1 MAPLGTF
8 VLYSIYMQVYILN
21 GNCLN
26 IHCFCSPVGRE
37 FEAVFVCTAEPV
49 NQDYSPSDPVK
60 SMCDRYMCNT
70 IITRPKSLLV
80 AVGNP
85 FRLRKIEQKMAEENP
100 ACWSEYIYQCWERDS
115 LLLSATLREDLGACK
130 KQLDELKEVMFQK
143 ATSKLHIAPL
153 ASVKDEGK
161 NEDADTTILQ
171 EYRTDQNRGWK
182 LGLTCV
188 PVTGKQ
194 GSLTECKLDG
204 CRAIPSKDPRW
215 EPFIIPTVDER
226 KYAFDGAIVL
236 VKEVGRTEDGRT
248 GKVVSVEKQGAVDP
262 MICTVDPLS
271 PCILIP
277 VSGKNPKM
285 VNQTEDTDADGAIKC
300 TSAETMVNS
309 PGFLTHSVDG
319 IPFKAAINMFFI
331 VQPQEW
337 SVQERYPVGTVVGV
351 LPKRPPLQLAERV
364 LAIQHKLPSSS
375 QISTPTVSSRPSTH
389 SRLGKP
395 HAQFK
400 TAICI
405 KDLSGRCTNAFSVE
419 TKKNHFTVAVHVSN
433 VIELVSAMEEYKE
446 KRFKEWCASHLLL
459 PQHVVEACDFSE
471 NHFRK
476 AITVMFK
483 IEGPV
488 CTTGTT
494 QKDMLTAEL
503 SITLMSIQETV
514 VQCRTVLGMSDVE
527 DILVSLQRGHIG
539 DRKLKQR
546 TAESCIDALAIL
558 YGTAEYH
565 HKTRLG
571 HGGYPLLELES
582 YDIPETG
589 KMVNELLTMANSEA
603 AKVIAKTF
611 PNQALLMNQEVDH
624 VKEQSISLAVL
635 PAIYS
640 VLNLQVHATPKP
652 AQTWIVGLEKLKALV
667 KALKKA
673 NFLEVRQRLY
683 FLPCHPWI
691 TSLHGDTR
699 TALTPEQFTVGCSQP
714 AGKTPKHCVRCVTYT
729 SFTDPFRC
737 VGDIYVQE
745 QLLAAIRKQKLS
757 GSIQD
762 VRHVARKCNMARLN
776 SKEYGSFV
784 SKLHWAYY
792 AQNSFICVQSVVKS
806 VQGGKL
812 HLCYQYEFTNNVQEK
827 IVAQAT
833 TTFCHPKYTAKV
845 TTLSGMCQV
854 GSRSEYQVDRVAQG
868 YARCS
873 TVTSP
878 NTVLVPTDTM
888 RTVVKCIQEFKEEK
902 IATALESLEGLLKQE
917 HPSST
922 QPEPHAEPELRGT
935 HFLLESPLNQ
945 SSHQLVDVWMQMDSS
960 HFIPKLVPALLDL
973 AHDIRLCLHH
983 TEQPEACFTSCGAVM
998 VPHQVH
1004 FSVESYVSEWAKVLL
1019 AEAAYRS
1026 VERKWHILINDV
1038 HIRFTKFETL
1048 DAVGSEEFYQP
1059 VGEVTIVLPKAFVE
1073 DRQDIF
1079 PLEQGDLLCARYEV
1093 NLLKDKA
1100 GPELLERHGNC
1111 FPPHHE
1117 PVGRLVLHLVV
1128 ERVEVKDTKQEVM
1141 MSQEMVHSELR
1152 VRMHMVIRQHY
1163 HAVYVGVMVVVCI
1176 P

>member
-1 MAPLGTF
+1 
-8 VLYSIYMQVYILN
+8 MQVLN

-26 IHCFCSPVGRE
+26 INCFCYSVGRE

-49 NQDYSPSDPVK
+49 NKDYSPSDPVK

-100 ACWSEYIYQCWERDS
+100 VCWSEYIYQCWERDS
-115 LLLSATLREDLGACK
+115 LLLSATLRENIGACK
-130 KQLDELKEVMFQK
+130 KQLDELKELMFQK
-143 ATSKLHIAPL
+143 ATSKLHISPQAT
-153 ASVKDEGK
+153 VNDEGRDE
-161 NEDADTTILQ
+161 NADNIVQ
-171 EYRTDQNRGWK
+171 RYKRVQNSGWK

-188 PVTGKQ
+188 EVEVTGKQ
-194 GSLTECKLDG
+194 DLLTECKLDG
-204 CRAIPSKDPRW
+204 CRAIPSKDPHL
-215 EPFIIPTVDER
+215 EPFLIPTVDER
-226 KYAFDGAIVL
+226 KCAFDGAIVL

-248 GKVVSVEKQGAVDP
+248 GKVVRVEKQGAVDP
-262 MICTVDPLS
+262 MICTVDHLNPL
-271 PCILIP
+271 ILVP

-285 VNQTEDTDADGAIKC
+285 VNQTEDTDAEGAIKC
-300 TSAETMVNS
+300 TSAEAMVNS
-309 PGFLTHSVDG
+309 PGCITHSVDG

-337 SVQERYPVGTVVGV
+337 SVRERYPVGAVVGV
-351 LPKRPPLQLAERV
+351 LPKRPPLQLAERI

-375 QISTPTVSSRPSTH
+375 QISTPTASSRPSTH

-405 KDLSGRCTNAFSVE
+405 KDLSGRCTSAFSVE
-419 TKKNHFTVAVHVSN
+419 TKKNYFTVAVHVSN

-471 NHFRK
+471 NHIQK

-582 YDIPETG
+582 YDFPETG
-589 KMVNELLTMANSEA
+589 KMVNEILTMANSEA

-611 PNQALLMNQEVDH
+611 PNEALLMNQEVDH

-640 VLNLQVHATPKP
+640 VLNLQVDATPKP

-667 KALKKA
+667 TALKKT

-691 TSLHGDTR
+691 TPLRGATGSDF
-699 TALTPEQFTVGCSQP
+699 TPEQFTVGCSQP

-812 HLCYQYEFTNNVQEK
+812 HLCCQYEYQNNVQEK
-827 IVAQAT
+827 VVAQAT
-833 TTFCHPKYTAKV
+833 TTFCHSKFTAKV

-854 GSRSEYQVDRVAQG
+854 GSRYQIDRVAQG
-868 YARCS
+868 YASCR
-873 TVTSP
+873 TVTAP
-878 NTVLVPTDTM
+878 NTVLVPTETM
-888 RTVVKCIQEFKEEK
+888 CTVVECIQEFKEEK
-902 IATALESLEGLLKQE
+902 IAMALESLQQLLKQE
-917 HPSST
+917 HPSFT
-922 QPEPHAEPELRGT
+922 HAEPEPQDA
-935 HFLLESPLNQ
+935 HFLLLESPLNL
-945 SSHQLVDVWMQMDSS
+945 SHQLVNVWMRMDSS
-960 HFIPKLVPALLDL
+960 HFIPKLVPALLYM

-983 TEQPEACFTSCGAVM
+983 TEQPEACFTSSGAVM

-1004 FSVESYVSEWAKVLL
+1004 HSVDSYVSEWAKVLL
-1019 AEAAYRS
+1019 AEAAHRS
-1026 VERKWHILINDV
+1026 VERKWHILLNDV
-1038 HIRFTKFETL
+1038 HIQFTKFETV
-1048 DAVGSEEFYQP
+1048 DVVGSEEFYRP
-1059 VGEVTIVLPKAFVE
+1059 VGEVTMVLPKAFVE
-1073 DRQDIF
+1073 DRRDIF

-1117 PVGRLVLHLVV
+1117 PVGRLVLHMVV
-1128 ERVEVKDTKQEVM
+1128 KRVEVKDTKQEVM
-1141 MSQEMVHSELR
+1141 MSQEMVHSELQ
-1152 VRMHMVIRQHY
+1152 VRMHMVIRQRGS
-1163 HAVYVGVMVVVCI
+1163 AVYVGMVVVVCI